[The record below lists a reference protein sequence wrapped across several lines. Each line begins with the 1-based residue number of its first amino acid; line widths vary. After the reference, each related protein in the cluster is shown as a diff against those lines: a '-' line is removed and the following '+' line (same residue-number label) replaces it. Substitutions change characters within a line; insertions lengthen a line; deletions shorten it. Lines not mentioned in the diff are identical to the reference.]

1 MTFINDQGMVSYCT
15 VVMYIGCA
23 FLAAVSFNEGGIN
36 VKDDVTEI
44 LIDVFARSILD
55 DLIKIIVRASA
66 NSLEELGKRWL

>member
-1 MTFINDQGMVSYCT
+1 MAFINDQGMVSYCT

-23 FLAAVSFNEGGIN
+23 FLFAICFNESGIN
-36 VKDDVTEI
+36 IKNDVTEI
-44 LIDVFARSILD
+44 LIDIFTRGILD